1 LISFPFSY
9 NKDADFWKGGKMVRR
24 SSKKLT
30 KKQERIRN
38 AFESERTV
46 EVIPAVVQNV
56 SSGQQKTRV
65 AAYCRVS
72 TFDESQSGSFELQKQ
87 TYLERIQNTPN
98 WELAGIYADQGASG
112 TTIKHREQF
121 QKMLEDCRQGKID
134 LILVKSISR
143 FARNQLD
150 FISIYRELKALPHPV
165 GILIEDI
172 NLNTLDTKGEL
183 VLGVMSIVAQGESE
197 QKSASITW
205 SIIERFKRGIPI
217 IPTHNLLGYTKDKY
231 GQIVIDDSE
240 AKVVRYIYDSY
251 MNGRTAHEIA
261 DALMEHHIPT
271 VTGLENWSTLA
282 VNNILRNEKYK
293 GEIIMQK
300 TYTVDC
306 FSHKTRKNNGERP
319 KYRLRNGIPSII
331 SDSDWSL
338 VQELLSQPR
347 RRTKSAKVALVPKL
361 YVKRVKSGILKDF
374 IVLDSSWKK
383 KEIQT
388 VFKGEKP

>member
-1 LISFPFSY
+1 
-9 NKDADFWKGGKMVRR
+9 M
-24 SSKKLT
+24 
-30 KKQERIRN
+30 QN
-38 AFESERTV
+38 ASLGE
-46 EVIPAVVQNV
+46 
-56 SSGQQKTRV
+56 QKTRV

-87 TYLERIQNTPN
+87 TYLERIQNTSN

-112 TTIKHREQF
+112 TTIKKREQF
-121 QKMLEDCRQGKID
+121 QQMLEDCRQGEID

-251 MNGRTAHEIA
+251 MNGRTAREIA
-261 DALMEHHIPT
+261 DALMKHHIPM

-319 KYRLRNGIPSII
+319 RYRLRNGIPSII

-338 VQELLSQPR
+338 VQELLSQPG
-347 RRTKSAKVALVPKL
+347 RRTKSAKVAVVPKL

-388 VFKGEKP
+388 IFKGEKP